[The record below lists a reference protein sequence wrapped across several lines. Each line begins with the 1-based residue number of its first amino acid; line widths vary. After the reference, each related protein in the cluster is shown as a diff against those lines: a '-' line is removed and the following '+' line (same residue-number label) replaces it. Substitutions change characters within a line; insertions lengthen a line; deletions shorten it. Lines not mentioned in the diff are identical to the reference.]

1 MRSLSRRGLSLRTVL
16 SAQDA
21 ALPVVLVAETTGAL
35 VVPCAQIGLHVCVA
49 SPEFGMQPIGSCLR
63 QRVLPMCATSIDY
76 AAASPGAGL
85 AVQPRLVD
93 WSPGSGSQWIVS
105 TIRGA

>member
-35 VVPCAQIGLHVCVA
+35 VVPCAQIGLYVCVA
-49 SPEFGMQPIGSCLR
+49 SPEFGR
-63 QRVLPMCATSIDY
+63 QTD
-76 AAASPGAGL
+76 
-85 AVQPRLVD
+85 RLMPPSVCTAD
-93 WSPGSGSQWIVS
+93 V
-105 TIRGA
+105 RDFD